1 MGRCSRIRRF
11 ALILCIFLCSAACTR
26 GAPQTP
32 PAKGRPPATPRAERV
47 QDQRDE
53 TPLAVPA
60 TPQKTETE
68 KYTLS
73 QDRYE
78 KAIAY
83 SRAGYRLYF
92 VMAFFDIL
100 VMILILNLGM
110 AVKFRDF
117 AESVTGRRLLQG
129 LVYIPVLVVTLDV
142 LDLPLRLYGHSLS
155 LRYEQSVQ
163 RWGSWMWD
171 WTKGEL
177 LGTAFAV
184 ILVLILYAVMRRSP
198 RRWWLYFWI
207 ASLPIIFVIVFISP
221 WLIDPMFNKFEPLD
235 AKNHELVLQIEKV
248 LQRARLDIPPERM
261 FLMEAS
267 AKTNQINA
275 YVTGFGASKR
285 VVVWDTTIQKTT
297 IPETLFIF
305 GHEAGH
311 YKLGHIRNGF
321 IFFAVLLLVTFYA
334 GFRGMHWAL
343 DRWATQWKIY
353 GPEDWASFAL
363 FLLLL
368 QVVIFAASPVING
381 FNRMQEHAAD
391 LYGLEVIHGIVP
403 DSQEVAAHAFQVM
416 GEIDLSD
423 PNPSA
428 FITFWLYSH
437 PPVAERLVFAH
448 SYDPWSK
455 GQPPKYVK

>member
-1 MGRCSRIRRF
+1 MGRCSRIGRF
-11 ALILCIFLCSAACTR
+11 ALILCIFLCSAAWTR
-26 GAPQTP
+26 EAAQTP
-32 PAKGRPPATPRAERV
+32 PAKGAPPSTPRAERV

-60 TPQKTETE
+60 APQKTETE

-83 SRAGYRLYF
+83 SRAGYTLYF
-92 VMAFFDIL
+92 VMSFFDIL
-100 VMILILNLGM
+100 VMILVLNLGV
-110 AVKFRDF
+110 AAKFRDF
-117 AESVTGRRLLQG
+117 AESVTGSRFLQG
-129 LVYIPVLVVTLDV
+129 LVYIPVLVMTLDV

-171 WTKGEL
+171 WTKGEF

-184 ILVLILYAVMRRSP
+184 ILVLILYAAMRRSP

-207 ASLPIIFVIVFISP
+207 ASLPIIFVITFISP
-221 WLIDPMFNKFEPLD
+221 WLIDPLFNKFEPLD
-235 AKNHELVLQIEKV
+235 AKNHELVMQIEKV

-261 FLMEAS
+261 FLMVAS

-285 VVVWDTTIQKTT
+285 VVVCDTTIQKTT

-321 IFFAVLLLVTFYA
+321 IFFAALLLVTFYA
-334 GFRGMHWAL
+334 GFRGMYWAL
-343 DRWATQWKIY
+343 DRWATEWKIY

-391 LYGLEVIHGIVP
+391 VYGLEVIHGIVP

-423 PNPSA
+423 PNPPA
-428 FITFWLYSH
+428 FIRFWLYSH

-448 SYDPWSK
+448 TYDPWSK